1 MNIHKNFFTFSFRYL
16 DQYYSKYNQ
25 RVQKSQVDK
34 LNKRGGPQVIYVTKN
49 RQSPS
54 EYDLIAAAASQ
65 SQAIA
70 AEEASERRSSALD
83 QMPYDMEDNSQYT
96 EMIEQTASPGTRY
109 VQHVSLP
116 RQMPDDSTYM
126 YSAVHPS
133 EMEEN
138 EVMDTPPR
146 KIMPGSLYDGMKVAH
161 YSNAMDQ
168 LGYEEASRLSQT
180 GQKIVYLTEPRE
192 QEHAMEA
199 TSKSDYFE
207 SEPYVERDTSY
218 SSSEG
223 RPGLGKFFGLTGT
236 TSQNIQVN
244 YASKKINEHSCIL

>member
-1 MNIHKNFFTFSFRYL
+1 M
-16 DQYYSKYNQ
+16 
-25 RVQKSQVDK
+25 DK

-96 EMIEQTASPGTRY
+96 ETIEQTASPGTRY

-180 GQKIVYLTEPRE
+180 GQKVVYLTEPRE

-244 YASKKINEHSCIL
+244 NASKKLTNFS